1 MHGMDFTV
9 AKIIGRMQQ
18 SPPCHLW
25 NLGEDKTREKKK
37 MRS

>member
-18 SPPCHLW
+18 SPTVSLVE
-25 NLGEDKTREKKK
+25 LGRG
-37 MRS
+37 